1 MITVL
6 IFIII
11 GIILAII
18 IGLIN
23 EDDGGYIF
31 LNSVLYGLIGMC
43 VWFMVAFII
52 PAKTIKMKEVYVIEC
67 LQDNSSTQGSFFL
80 GTGQVDGV
88 FKYAFYYKYEDG
100 FQMKLVNY
108 NDAIVKYSDE
118 KPRVERYFNKPKEN
132 ELINLFTLDHPDYSK
147 YYIYVPKGSIKQNY
161 TLDAQ

>member
-23 EDDGGYIF
+23 EDDGVFIF
-31 LNSVLYGLIGMC
+31 LNSVLYGFIGMY
-43 VWFMVAFII
+43 VGLMVAVIL

-67 LQDNSSTQGSFFL
+67 LQDNPSTQGSFFL
-80 GTGQVDGV
+80 GSGRVDGT
-88 FKYAFYYKYEDG
+88 FKYVFYYKYEDG
-100 FQMKLVNY
+100 FQMKLVDY

-118 KPRVERYFNKPKEN
+118 NPRVERYFNKPKEN
-132 ELINLFTLDHPDYSK
+132 ELINLFALDRPDYSK

>member
-18 IGLIN
+18 IGSIN
-23 EDDGGYIF
+23 GDDVVDIF
-31 LNSVLYGLIGMC
+31 LNSVLYTIIGIIIG
-43 VWFMVAFII
+43 FMVAII
-52 PAKTIKMKEVYVIEC
+52 LPAKTIKMKEVYVIEC
-67 LQDNSSTQGSFFL
+67 LQDNPSTQGSFFL
-80 GTGQVDGV
+80 GTGQVDGI

-118 KPRVERYFNKPKEN
+118 NPRVERYFNKPKEN
-132 ELINLFTLDHPDYSK
+132 ELINLFAIDSPDYSK
-147 YYIYVPKGSIKQNY
+147 YYIYVPKGSIKQIY

>member
-23 EDDGGYIF
+23 EDDGGFIF
-31 LNSVLYGLIGMC
+31 LNSVLHAIVGMAIGLI
-43 VWFMVAFII
+43 VALII

-67 LQDNSSTQGSFFL
+67 LQDNPSTQGSFFL
-80 GTGQVDGV
+80 GSGRVDGT
-88 FKYAFYYKYEDG
+88 FKYVFYYKYEDG
-100 FQMKLVNY
+100 FQMKLVDY

-118 KPRVERYFNKPKEN
+118 NPRVERYFNKPKEN
-132 ELINLFTLDHPDYSK
+132 
-147 YYIYVPKGSIKQNY
+147 
-161 TLDAQ
+161 

>member
-18 IGLIN
+18 IGSIN
-23 EDDGGYIF
+23 GDDVGYIF
-31 LNSVLYGLIGMC
+31 LNSVFYTIIGMSIGL
-43 VWFMVAFII
+43 MVAII
-52 PAKTIKMKEVYVIEC
+52 LPAKTIKMKEVYVIEC

-80 GTGQVDGV
+80 GSGLVDEI
-88 FKYAFYYKYEDG
+88 FKYVFYYKYEDG

-118 KPRVERYFNKPKEN
+118 NPRVERYFNKPKEN
-132 ELINLFTLDHPDYSK
+132 ELINLFAIDSPDYSK
-147 YYIYVPKGSIKQNY
+147 YYIYVPKGSIKQIY

>member
-18 IGLIN
+18 IGSIN
-23 EDDGGYIF
+23 GDDVVDIF
-31 LNSVLYGLIGMC
+31 LNSVLYTILGICIG
-43 VWFMVAFII
+43 FIVAISL
-52 PAKTIKMKEVYVIEC
+52 PEKTIKMKEVYVIEC
-67 LQDNSSTQGSFFL
+67 LQDNPSTQGSFFL
-80 GTGQVDGV
+80 GCGRVDGT

-100 FQMKLVNY
+100 FRMNLVDY

-118 KPRVERYFNKPKEN
+118 NPRVERYFNKPKEN
-132 ELINLFTLDHPDYSK
+132 ELINLFALDLPSYSK